1 MKANHIFPVKWI
13 CTINKMEGPL
23 KGSRGKD
30 AGSLKPATFE
40 ECEAA
45 CIANEECKSLLYSK
59 GKEECSLK
67 KLELTGTEAI
77 TKKNPKFF
85 SAYKTC
91 EIGKKL
97 LHIPFFCTL
106 EYK

>member
-1 MKANHIFPVKWI
+1 
-13 CTINKMEGPL
+13 MEGPL
-23 KGSRGKD
+23 AGGRGKA

-77 TKKNPKFF
+77 AKKNPNFF

-91 EIGKKL
+91 EIGKKMLDL
-97 LHIPFFCTL
+97 LQGLIYHFFTFLCFFYINL
-106 EYK
+106 FSVP